1 MTNLNVFAA
10 EWDGGSARTRKSRWK
25 SSLAGLLALSLVA
38 SGAADWPAQAAAK
51 EAGQAKPAKSA
62 KAKKT
67 VKKIKR
73 RKAPAPAATTPAA
86 TTLRD
91 PPETARAD
99 EGTRAE
105 PIPTPPVP
113 PRIAQGKDYEAC
125 LAMIGTDPA
134 GAQRIADAWMA
145 TGGGPGA
152 VHCLALA
159 TVTLGNAGQG
169 AELLDQLAGRSKAPA
184 AARASVYG
192 QAGQA
197 WLIAGDPQ
205 RALGST
211 TLALSLTPDD
221 PDLLIDRSIAEGTL
235 GRYQETIEDLDQALK
250 LAPGRAD
257 ALVFR
262 AAAHRQLQQ
271 LDPAQADIA
280 QALAIS
286 PDNPD
291 ALLERGLLR
300 QAQGNLDGARADWQ
314 RAAELAPGTAAAEL
328 AQKNLDRLKPT
339 AAPG

>member
-1 MTNLNVFAA
+1 M
-10 EWDGGSARTRKSRWK
+10 SRWK
-25 SSLAGLLALSLVA
+25 SSWAGLLAVSLVA
-38 SGAADWPAQAAAK
+38 SGIASGGAYWPAHARQKESAGPAKPGKSAQARTAKKNAKRLKAPTPAAAALPEPAQAEADAETKAA
-51 EAGQAKPAKSA
+51 
-62 KAKKT
+62 
-67 VKKIKR
+67 
-73 RKAPAPAATTPAA
+73 
-86 TTLRD
+86 
-91 PPETARAD
+91 
-99 EGTRAE
+99 AE

-113 PRIAQGKDYEAC
+113 PRIAQGKEYEAC
-125 LAMIGTDPA
+125 LATIGTDPV
-134 GAQRIADAWMA
+134 GAQRFADAWVA

-159 TVTLGNAGQG
+159 TVTLGQAARG

-197 WLIAGDPQ
+197 WLIAADPQ

-235 GRYQETIEDLDQALK
+235 GRYQDTIEDLDQALK
-250 LAPGRAD
+250 LAPDRAD

-262 AAAHRQLQQ
+262 AAAHRQLKQ
-271 LDPAQADIA
+271 LDLAQADIGR
-280 QALAIS
+280 ALAIN

-300 QAQGNLDGARADWQ
+300 QARGDLGGAQADWR
-314 RAAELAPGTAAAEL
+314 RATELAPGTAAADL
-328 AQKNLDRLKPT
+328 AQENLDQAKAGTP
-339 AAPG
+339 PG

>member
-10 EWDGGSARTRKSRWK
+10 EWDGGSMRTRRSRWK
-25 SSLAGLLALSLVA
+25 SSLAGLLALSLIA
-38 SGAADWPAQAAAK
+38 SGVADWPAQAAAK

-62 KAKKT
+62 KAKNTMKKT
-67 VKKIKR
+67 KR
-73 RKAPAPAATTPAA
+73 RKAPAPAAAA
-86 TTLRD
+86 LRD
-91 PPETARAD
+91 PPETAQAD

-184 AARASVYG
+184 PARASVYG

-250 LAPGRAD
+250 LAPDRAD

-271 LDPAQADIA
+271 LDPAQADIGR
-280 QALAIS
+280 ALAVS

-314 RAAELAPGTAAAEL
+314 RATELAPGTATADL
-328 AQKNLDRLKPT
+328 AQKNLDRLKAT

>member
-1 MTNLNVFAA
+1 M
-10 EWDGGSARTRKSRWK
+10 SRWK
-25 SSLAGLLALSLVA
+25 SSWAGLLAVLLVA
-38 SGAADWPAQAAAK
+38 SGGGCWPAH
-51 EAGQAKPAKSA
+51 AGQTEGAGPAKPGKSASGKSA

-67 VKKIKR
+67 AKQKAKR
-73 RKAPAPAATTPAA
+73 LKAPAPVAAALP
-86 TTLRD
+86 D
-91 PPETARAD
+91 PPEAAQAEAD
-99 EGTRAE
+99 AGTRAAAE

-113 PRIAQGKDYEAC
+113 PRIAQGKEYEAC
-125 LAMIGTDPA
+125 LATIGTDPV
-134 GAQRIADAWMA
+134 GAQRFADAWVA

-159 TVTLGNAGQG
+159 TVTLGQAAQG
-169 AELLDQLAGRSKAPA
+169 AELLDQLAGRSKASA

-197 WLIAGDPQ
+197 WLIAADPQ

-235 GRYQETIEDLDQALK
+235 GRYQDTIEDLDQALK
-250 LAPGRAD
+250 LAPDRAD

-262 AAAHRQLQQ
+262 AAAHRQLKQ
-271 LDPAQADIA
+271 LDFAQADIGR
-280 QALAIS
+280 ALAIN

-300 QAQGNLDGARADWQ
+300 QARGDLDGARADWR
-314 RAAELAPGTAAAEL
+314 RATELAPGTAAADL
-328 AQKNLDRLKPT
+328 AQENLDQAK
-339 AAPG
+339 AGAPPG